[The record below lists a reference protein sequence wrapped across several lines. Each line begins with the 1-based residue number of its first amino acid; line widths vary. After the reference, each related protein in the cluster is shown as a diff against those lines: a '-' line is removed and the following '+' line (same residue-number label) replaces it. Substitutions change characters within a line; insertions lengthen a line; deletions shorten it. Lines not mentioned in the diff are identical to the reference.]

1 MYSRRELMLDI
12 CKINKD
18 FYELA
23 NLYESNN
30 IPGFIIKK
38 QFRHLDDK
46 NNNKKSNNNRTTDI
60 GCTVK
65 RALFRMSPS
74 EREEFIKKQRELW
87 DWGIGVE
94 GLGVWNFNKNI
105 E

>member
-12 CKINKD
+12 CNINKD

-38 QFRHLDDK
+38 QFQILD
-46 NNNKKSNNNRTTDI
+46 NNNKNKNKNTDI
-60 GCTVK
+60 RCSVK
-65 RALFRMSPS
+65 QALFRMSPS

-87 DWGIGVE
+87 DWG
-94 GLGVWNFNKNI
+94 FKI

>member
-12 CKINKD
+12 RNINTD

-38 QFRHLDDK
+38 QFHILDNK
-46 NNNKKSNNNRTTDI
+46 NKNTDI
-60 GCTVK
+60 RCSVK
-65 RALFRMSPS
+65 QALFRMSPS

-87 DWGIGVE
+87 DWGVKME
-94 GLGVWNFNKNI
+94 
-105 E
+105 

>member
-12 CKINKD
+12 RNINTD

-30 IPGFIIKK
+30 IPGFIIRK
-38 QFRHLDDK
+38 QFRYLDK
-46 NNNKKSNNNRTTDI
+46 NNNNNNNRNTDI
-60 GCTVK
+60 GCSVK

-87 DWGIGVE
+87 DWGIG
-94 GLGVWNFNKNI
+94 GVGISIKK
-105 E
+105 

>member
-1 MYSRRELMLDI
+1 MYSRIELMIDI
-12 CKINKD
+12 RNIKND

-38 QFRHLDDK
+38 QFQNLD
-46 NNNKKSNNNRTTDI
+46 NNNNNNRNTDI
-60 GCTVK
+60 RCGVK
-65 RALFRMSPS
+65 QALFRMSPI

-87 DWGIGVE
+87 DW
-94 GLGVWNFNKNI
+94 NK
-105 E
+105 

>member
-1 MYSRRELMLDI
+1 MLDI
-12 CKINKD
+12 RNINTD

-38 QFRHLDDK
+38 QFQILD
-46 NNNKKSNNNRTTDI
+46 NNNKNTDI
-60 GCTVK
+60 GCSVK

-87 DWGIGVE
+87 DWGIE
-94 GLGVWNFNKNI
+94 ISIK